1 MPPELVN
8 ILIQLPV
15 VALFVW
21 YFDRVYT
28 RFENFLREERAARD
42 KVLGEILLEL
52 RSVRD
57 KLNEHDERVESK
69 LANINPPSKP
79 RPPAR

>member
-8 ILIQLPV
+8 ILIQFPV

-28 RFENFLREERAARD
+28 RFEAFLREERAARD
-42 KVLGEILLEL
+42 KVLTEILSEL
-52 RSVRD
+52 RSVKE
-57 KLNEHDERVESK
+57 KLNDHDDKVENRFSH
-69 LANINPPSKP
+69 INPPSKP
-79 RPPAR
+79 RASAR

>member
-28 RFENFLREERAARD
+28 RFENFLREERQARD
-42 KVLGEILLEL
+42 KVLGEILSEL
-52 RSVRD
+52 RTVKD
-57 KLNEHDERVESK
+57 KLDSHDEKVVERFS
-69 LANINPPSKP
+69 NINPPSKP
-79 RPPAR
+79 RTTTR